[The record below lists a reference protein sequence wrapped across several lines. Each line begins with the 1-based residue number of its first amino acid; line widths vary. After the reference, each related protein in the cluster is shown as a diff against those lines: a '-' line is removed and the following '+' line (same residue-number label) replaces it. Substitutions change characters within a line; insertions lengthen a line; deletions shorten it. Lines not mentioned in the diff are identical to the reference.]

1 MSDPVKNAN
10 DLLKLQAG
18 FQEIANNAW
27 NIFNAF
33 LVSGFKRD
41 EALYMASQWTTNLI
55 NMSIK
60 GKK

>member
-33 LVSGFKRD
+33 LVAGFKQ
-41 EALYMASQWTTNLI
+41 EQALYMASQWINNLV
-55 NMSIK
+55 NVSVK